1 MPGGQGTQRLP
12 RIIGAEQALEAI
24 LSGEQIPAPKALQ
37 LGIIDEMVPSKAEL
51 LNAAINLA
59 RKNRSRQEQP
69 SVAKMPPPK
78 PCDFG
83 SFRKRMASKRKGE
96 PAAEAIIKC
105 VEAACKGPWEYGRKQ
120 ETRLFAPLSASPE
133 GRAML
138 HMFSAERAGKKVS
151 DLPKGTKAKKIKSVG
166 IVGAGLMGGGIAMC
180 CANVG
185 MKVTILDIDK
195 KNLDRGMAL
204 VESNYSRSRSM
215 TENEKS
221 KARANFHPTTNYDDL
236 TQCDLI
242 VEAVFESLDI
252 KQKIFEKLDSVCKP
266 DAFLCTNTS
275 ALDIDAIASVCK
287 PARRPQIMGTHFF
300 SPANVMKLLENVRG
314 KETSD
319 HTIATMMKWGTD
331 IGKWCILAGN
341 CQGFVGNRMV
351 ALYSGAARGAIV
363 QGALPEEVDQAARNF
378 GMRMGP
384 MAMADLVGLDLG
396 IQAWKKAGTYN
407 PSKVPT
413 HALIEMGRKGQK
425 SNAGWFDYKDNRTPI
440 PSKKVTAMLR
450 NMFPSKGGQLT
461 QEEITLSLFMPMIN
475 EGFKILEEGMAQKPS
490 DIDVC
495 YVYGYNFPKVRG
507 GPMFYADAIGLPTVK
522 KTLEK
527 LSIQP
532 AKLLE
537 DCIAANMSL
546 ADYWRK
552 HGGKQWAA
560 AKGQIHPSRKT
571 RSKM

>member
-1 MPGGQGTQRLP
+1 M
-12 RIIGAEQALEAI
+12 
-24 LSGEQIPAPKALQ
+24 
-37 LGIIDEMVPSKAEL
+37 
-51 LNAAINLA
+51 NAAINLA
-59 RKNRSRQEQP
+59 RRNRSRQEQP
-69 SVAKMPPPK
+69 SVAKMPPPR
-78 PCDFG
+78 PCDFD

-204 VESNYSRSRSM
+204 VDSNYSRSRSM

-221 KARANFHPTTNYDDL
+221 KARANFYPTTNYDDL

-287 PARRPQIMGTHFF
+287 PARRPQIMGTHF
-300 SPANVMKLLENVRG
+300 SRQQTLCSLKM
-314 KETSD
+314 
-319 HTIATMMKWGTD
+319 
-331 IGKWCILAGN
+331 
-341 CQGFVGNRMV
+341 FVGRK
-351 ALYSGAARGAIV
+351 
-363 QGALPEEVDQAARNF
+363 
-378 GMRMGP
+378 
-384 MAMADLVGLDLG
+384 LVI
-396 IQAWKKAGTYN
+396 IQ
-407 PSKVPT
+407 
-413 HALIEMGRKGQK
+413 
-425 SNAGWFDYKDNRTPI
+425 
-440 PSKKVTAMLR
+440 
-450 NMFPSKGGQLT
+450 
-461 QEEITLSLFMPMIN
+461 
-475 EGFKILEEGMAQKPS
+475 
-490 DIDVC
+490 
-495 YVYGYNFPKVRG
+495 
-507 GPMFYADAIGLPTVK
+507 
-522 KTLEK
+522 
-527 LSIQP
+527 
-532 AKLLE
+532 LL
-537 DCIAANMSL
+537 
-546 ADYWRK
+546 
-552 HGGKQWAA
+552 Q
-560 AKGQIHPSRKT
+560 
-571 RSKM
+571 